1 MSDETIYHSINSE
14 EFYPLSQDE
23 YDFVRK
29 KKNRSVPVLF
39 AIGAAII
46 GLVTILAFWNSEN
59 IINAFKASLVGIFLG
74 GIFLF
79 VAILRILDTP
89 VGGRYGTIVSCHT
102 VKETTGSGDD
112 ETTHIYHHF
121 IVKLDDT
128 GIILKDFVGTM
139 HSKTIRT
146 GSKVFVVKNK
156 NGYPDVFLADSLIE
170 SGVYSPPPDET
181 KEFKELVR
189 EHGGSVSNIDDL
201 EFYDLSDEDI
211 QSVRYF
217 RKRYYRGVL
226 IVFAVAAVFM
236 ILFEVLF
243 NRYIQITFAEL
254 IFIFGIFAS
263 SIGIIGVLIWIYLM
277 KYIDKEYSVRHV
289 IIRYMRTE
297 SVMNLAGDSHQE
309 VFYTF
314 ETTDTQEILNE
325 MRIDDTGAFVK
336 SIGTEVL
343 LLKDKK
349 GRYSIF
355 NLMSI
360 LS

>member
-1 MSDETIYHSINSE
+1 MSDEPIYHPISCE
-14 EFYPLSQDE
+14 EFYPLTQDE
-23 YDFVRK
+23 YNFVRK
-29 KKNRSVPVLF
+29 KKNKSVPVFL
-39 AIGAAII
+39 ALGAGII
-46 GLVTILAFWNSEN
+46 VLAAILAFIYSESTSGFFTDFTYGL
-59 IINAFKASLVGIFLG
+59 IFGGVLLGI
-74 GIFLF
+74 GIYKL
-79 VAILRILDTP
+79 LDTP
-89 VGGRYGTIVSCHT
+89 IGGRYGTIVSCHT
-102 VKETTGSGDD
+102 VEETTGSGDD
-112 ETTHIYHHF
+112 RSTTIYYHF

-156 NGYPDVFLADSLIE
+156 NSHPDVFLADSLIE

-181 KEFKELVR
+181 KEFQELVR
-189 EHGGSVSNIDDL
+189 EHGGRVSNIDDL

-211 QSVRYF
+211 QSVKYF

-236 ILFEVLF
+236 ILFEFLF
-243 NRYIQITFAEL
+243 NRYIQITFATL
-254 IFIFGIFAS
+254 VFIFGIFAAS
-263 SIGIIGVLIWIYLM
+263 VGIIGVLIWIYLM
-277 KYIDKEYSVRHV
+277 KYIDKEYSARHV
-289 IIRYMRTE
+289 IIRNMRTE

-314 ETTDTQEILNE
+314 ETTDTQELLNE
-325 MRIDDTGAFVK
+325 MTLDDMGALVK

>member
-170 SGVYSPPPDET
+170 YGVYSWQPVDT
-181 KEFKELVR
+181 KEC
-189 EHGGSVSNIDDL
+189 
-201 EFYDLSDEDI
+201 
-211 QSVRYF
+211 
-217 RKRYYRGVL
+217 
-226 IVFAVAAVFM
+226 
-236 ILFEVLF
+236 
-243 NRYIQITFAEL
+243 
-254 IFIFGIFAS
+254 
-263 SIGIIGVLIWIYLM
+263 
-277 KYIDKEYSVRHV
+277 
-289 IIRYMRTE
+289 
-297 SVMNLAGDSHQE
+297 
-309 VFYTF
+309 
-314 ETTDTQEILNE
+314 
-325 MRIDDTGAFVK
+325 
-336 SIGTEVL
+336 
-343 LLKDKK
+343 
-349 GRYSIF
+349 
-355 NLMSI
+355 
-360 LS
+360 

>member
-1 MSDETIYHSINSE
+1 MSDETIYHSISFE
-14 EFYPLSQDE
+14 EFYPLTQDE
-23 YDFVRK
+23 YNFVRK
-29 KKNRSVPVLF
+29 KKNKSVPVLLT
-39 AIGAAII
+39 IGAAII
-46 GLVTILAFWNSEN
+46 ILAAILAFGNSDN
-59 IINAFKASLVGIFLG
+59 IRNGLPGFAFGVFWAGIF
-74 GIFLF
+74 I
-79 VAILRILDTP
+79 VIAILKILDTP

-102 VKETTGSGDD
+102 VKETTGSGDN
-112 ETTHIYHHF
+112 ETTHIYYHF
-121 IVKLDDT
+121 VVKLDDT

-156 NGYPDVFLADSLIE
+156 KGNPDVFLADSLIE

-181 KEFKELVR
+181 KEFQELVR
-189 EHGGSVSNIDDL
+189 EHGGRVSNIDDL
-201 EFYDLSDEDI
+201 DFYDLSNEDI
-211 QSVRYF
+211 QAVKYF

-236 ILFEVLF
+236 ILFEVFF
-243 NRYIQITFAEL
+243 NRYIQINFAKL
-254 IFIFGIFAS
+254 IFIFGIFAA

-277 KYIDKEYSVRHV
+277 KYIDKEYAARHV
-289 IIRYMRTE
+289 IIMNMRTE
-297 SVMNLAGDSHQE
+297 SCMNLAGDSHQV

-325 MRIDDTGAFVK
+325 MRLDDTGAFVK

-343 LLKDKK
+343 LLKDQK

-355 NLMSI
+355 NLMSN